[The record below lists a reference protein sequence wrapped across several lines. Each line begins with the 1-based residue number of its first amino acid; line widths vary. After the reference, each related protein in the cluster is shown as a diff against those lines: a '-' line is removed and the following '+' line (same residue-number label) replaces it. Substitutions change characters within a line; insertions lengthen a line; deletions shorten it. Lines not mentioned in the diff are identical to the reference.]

1 MVKIGDLV
9 KFRGENSRI
18 LAIDNSHTLLSGFGW
33 IYNTKQS
40 DLEMVEHN
48 PLPQL
53 KDGDLVYIH
62 DIPAREKSVYGPNW
76 VSGMSHYVT
85 TKTDLKIGK
94 MMAYPV
100 TDVRHSNWYGPL
112 VTIEGYT
119 FQTYHLEPVNNYDI
133 I

>member
-40 DLEMVEHN
+40 DLELVEHN

-62 DIPAREKSVYGPNW
+62 DIPAREKSVYGP
-76 VSGMSHYVT
+76 
-85 TKTDLKIGK
+85 IG
-94 MMAYPV
+94 
-100 TDVRHSNWYGPL
+100 
-112 VTIEGYT
+112 
-119 FQTYHLEPVNNYDI
+119 
-133 I
+133 

>member
-40 DLEMVEHN
+40 DLELVEHN

-94 MMAYPV
+94 NDGLSSHRRA
-100 TDVRHSNWYGPL
+100 S
-112 VTIEGYT
+112 
-119 FQTYHLEPVNNYDI
+119 F
-133 I
+133 